1 MYVIK
6 VDTFKSGKFAFSRKF
21 SLREL
26 QALRIEARILYETIK
41 DLPILPNL
49 ATSFEQELIRRSIYG
64 TAALEGNPLTEEKVS
79 EIISNPSKFTGKER
93 AEQEITNLKEA
104 YDFVAGLPKSEDH
117 CKIDEELIRKVHK
130 LITFNVKDEYNNPGN
145 YRNHIVKVGDK
156 NHGGIYTP
164 PKCLADINNLMKEF
178 IGWINS
184 PEVIALDPQ
193 IRGALAHYYIGLIH
207 PFGDGNGRTAR
218 IIEALILRL
227 SGIKYVP
234 TMLSN
239 FYYRNMPQR

>member
-1 MYVIK
+1 MYVIN

-26 QALRIEARILYETIK
+26 QPLRIEARILYETIK

-79 EIISNPSKFTGKER
+79 EIISNPSKITGKEK

-130 LITFNVKDEYNNPGN
+130 LITFNHCCPGN
-145 YRNHIVKVGDK
+145 Y
-156 NHGGIYTP
+156 
-164 PKCLADINNLMKEF
+164 
-178 IGWINS
+178 
-184 PEVIALDPQ
+184 
-193 IRGALAHYYIGLIH
+193 LIIS
-207 PFGDGNGRTAR
+207 T
-218 IIEALILRL
+218 
-227 SGIKYVP
+227 
-234 TMLSN
+234 
-239 FYYRNMPQR
+239 